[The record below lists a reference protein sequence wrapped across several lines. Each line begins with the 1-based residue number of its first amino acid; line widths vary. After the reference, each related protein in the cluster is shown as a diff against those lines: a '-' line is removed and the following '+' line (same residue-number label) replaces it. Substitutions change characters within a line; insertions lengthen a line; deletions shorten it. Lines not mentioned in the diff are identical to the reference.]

1 MLSSFLECVLPLGI
15 LGEAVCRLLLVI
27 VLQGRICLVLV
38 QLLELFFFSIED
50 RKEIGEKAPDIDF
63 SSCGLY

>member
-15 LGEAVCRLLLVI
+15 LDEVVCRVLLVV

-38 QLLELFFFSIED
+38 QLLELFFFIED
-50 RKEIGEKAPDIDF
+50 GKEIGVKAPDIDF
-63 SSCGLY
+63 SSCELY